1 MNWLVVFIGGGIG
14 SVARYAVSL
23 ALNGRGFPF
32 GTFAVNVA
40 GCFLIGLFGAL
51 SSRLG
56 WSETT
61 RLLLSVGLCGGFT
74 TFSTFSNECLAM
86 ARQGEMLPLAIYAVL
101 SIVCGIA
108 AVFIGWWIAK

>member
-1 MNWLVVFIGGGIG
+1 MNWLAVFIGGGIG

-40 GCFLIGLFGAL
+40 GFFLIGIFGTL

-74 TFSTFSNECLAM
+74 TFSTFSNECLSM
-86 ARQGEMLPLAIYAVL
+86 VRQGEILPLLLRQRITLILPHSSHACL
-101 SIVCGIA
+101 
-108 AVFIGWWIAK
+108 

>member
-56 WSETT
+56 
-61 RLLLSVGLCGGFT
+61 
-74 TFSTFSNECLAM
+74 
-86 ARQGEMLPLAIYAVL
+86 
-101 SIVCGIA
+101 
-108 AVFIGWWIAK
+108 